1 MAEIEFTPLIG
12 YARVSTQDQETTLQ
26 LDALR
31 AAGVSKIYE
40 EKASGAS
47 LERRHVLK
55 TILANIRPGQTL
67 VVYKIDRIARSL
79 SDLLQIL
86 SHLDA
91 RKATIK
97 SLTEPIDT
105 SSAMGAFVVQILG
118 AVAQL
123 ERAIIRERSIAGQK
137 AAVARGARVGRRR
150 ALNPDDESRLVAEYS
165 QGHHTMQHL
174 AIKYGISL
182 SAAKRCIYRATKTA
196 DYLRICKI

>member
-1 MAEIEFTPLIG
+1 
-12 YARVSTQDQETTLQ
+12 
-26 LDALR
+26 
-31 AAGVSKIYE
+31 
-40 EKASGAS
+40 
-47 LERRHVLK
+47 
-55 TILANIRPGQTL
+55 
-67 VVYKIDRIARSL
+67 
-79 SDLLQIL
+79 
-86 SHLDA
+86 
-91 RKATIK
+91 
-97 SLTEPIDT
+97 
-105 SSAMGAFVVQILG
+105 MGAFVVQILG